1 MNSITYRVLDE
12 FPEPAYTALVDQAFS
27 DYEESQLLTDVARE
41 ELAARADAPDVVNE
55 RALRIGA
62 FRGDT
67 LIGWTYAC
75 PEGTSLLYMINSG
88 VAPAERQKGIY
99 SELARLVIEHARSR
113 GYVTILSRHAANN
126 NSVIIAKLKLGF
138 FVSGFEYSE
147 VYGPLVRLT
156 FLLGNLRRTL
166 YRSRSTPI
174 RRAKPNKDDEPF
186 TQSQPEP

>member
-1 MNSITYRVLDE
+1 MNDITSRVLDK
-12 FPEPAYTALVDQAFS
+12 FPEPAYAALAERAFS
-27 DYEESQLLTDVARE
+27 DYEESELLTEVARQ
-41 ELAARADAPDVVNE
+41 ELAARSDTQDVVNE

-62 FRGDT
+62 FRDDT

-75 PEGTSLLYMINSG
+75 PEGASLLYMINSG
-88 VAPAERQKGIY
+88 VSPAERQKGIY

-113 GYVTILSRHAANN
+113 GYVAILSRHAANN
-126 NSVIIAKLKLGF
+126 NPVIIAKLKLGF

-166 YRSRSTPI
+166 YQARSTPI
-174 RRAKPNKDDEPF
+174 RRAKPENDA
-186 TQSQPEP
+186 